1 MYSNK
6 RSWVSAWVQQMKR
19 VLPLVLAML
28 LLCSCG
34 VNLDLEEPAMPV
46 QTITPVPEP
55 LDLTPRREISPVL
68 YFLNAAHTRL
78 TAESRLLTIEDDES
92 PEFAIVRAILEGPA
106 SPELH
111 PVATELTVERVE
123 VLPDL
128 INVYLSTIED
138 ALIGQRTL
146 VMAKMAIT
154 AALVDYAGVRYVNVL
169 LNGKQTGFTDD
180 TTGVTIPTGAL
191 TRASDVTEELSQL
204 ELETAAASFD
214 TNVALYFLDSTE
226 SFLLPEVTRLTYTQE
241 SDMVRELV
249 SMLLRGPQSSY
260 DSRPSLDS
268 SLELLSHEVVEEPSG
283 FVMLRLT
290 FSRMPSTY
298 TSNFTD
304 GEKMAA
310 ASLTYTLTDYIP
322 GIDGVELASRANP
335 EQFTAYRPID
345 FADLPGNWVQVYLPN
360 SSGGITMSA
369 VDRLVPQ
376 AQADDPYETLRVLL
390 NGPTDTDARDVWPA
404 APEGITVENV
414 RDVYTAGDVI
424 VVDLK
429 SDVAQV
435 LESGTAQ
442 EERALIFSIVN
453 TLTAARGIRR
463 VLFLQDGERTEY
475 LGVRAICVLDPIM
488 KDPGLIK

>member
-1 MYSNK
+1 
-6 RSWVSAWVQQMKR
+6 MKR
-19 VLPLVLAML
+19 LLPLVLAML
-28 LLCSCG
+28 FACSCG
-34 VNLDLEEPAMPV
+34 ANLNLEEPVMPQ
-46 QTITPVPEP
+46 QTITPVPEQ

-78 TAESRLLTIEDDES
+78 TAESRLLAVGDDES
-92 PEFAIVRAILEGPA
+92 PEFAIVRAILEGPV

-111 PVATELTVERVE
+111 PVATDLAVDRVE

-128 INVYLSTIED
+128 INVYLSTIEN
-138 ALIGQRTL
+138 ALIGQRAL
-146 VMAKMAIT
+146 VAAKMAIT
-154 AALVDYAGVRYVNVL
+154 AALIDYAGVRYVNVL
-169 LNGKQTGFTDD
+169 LDGVQTGFTDD
-180 TTGVTIPTGAL
+180 TTGITIPTGAL
-191 TRASDVTEELSQL
+191 TRVSDVTEEISQL

-226 SFLLPEVTRLTYTQE
+226 SLLLPEVTRLTYTQDA
-241 SDMVRELV
+241 DMVRELV

-260 DSRPSLDS
+260 DSRPSLDR
-268 SLELLSHEVVEEPSG
+268 SLELLSHEYVEEPSG
-283 FVMLRLT
+283 LRMLRLT
-290 FSRMPSTY
+290 FNRMPTTY
-298 TSNFTD
+298 TPNFAD

-322 GIDGVELASRANP
+322 GIDGVELASNTHP

-360 SSGGITMSA
+360 SADGITMSA

-390 NGPTDTDARDVWPA
+390 TGPTNTDTRDVWPA
-404 APEGITVENV
+404 APEGITVANV

-424 VVDLK
+424 VVDLE
-429 SDVAQV
+429 SNVAGI
-435 LESGTAQ
+435 LEGGTAQ
-442 EERALIFSIVN
+442 DERVFIFSIVN

-463 VLFLQDGERTEY
+463 VLLLQDGERTEY
-475 LGVRAICVLDPIM
+475 LGVRAICVLDPLM